1 MNWRY
6 VFWNFLI
13 STTWSLERLSC
24 ACISGCVSDMG
35 NAETHEFVLLAKYGV
50 DLQMRIPQRRLEFMG
65 RGILEV

>member
-1 MNWRY
+1 
-6 VFWNFLI
+6 
-13 STTWSLERLSC
+13 
-24 ACISGCVSDMG
+24 MG